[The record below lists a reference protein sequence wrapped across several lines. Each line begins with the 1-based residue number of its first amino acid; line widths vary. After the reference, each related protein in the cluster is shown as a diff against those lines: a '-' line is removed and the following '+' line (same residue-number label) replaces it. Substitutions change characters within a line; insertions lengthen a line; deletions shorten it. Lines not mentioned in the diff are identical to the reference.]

1 MDCRA
6 ALAASIVTGTAVLKR
21 PVNLTLNE
29 GLVAQAKPYTSN
41 LFPTMEVL
49 STDYAVQ
56 HQADFASS
64 SASVSHLSQSMAE
77 PLPMPWTNF

>member
-1 MDCRA
+1 M
-6 ALAASIVTGTAVLKR
+6 LKR

-41 LFPTMEVL
+41 LFHTTEVL

-56 HQADFASS
+56 HQADFAPS
-64 SASVSHLSQSMAE
+64 SASVSHLSQSTAK